1 MAKTQLA
8 GRKRNA
14 FPAIKMSREEA
25 KGFVSAYNKHAG
37 NATLAGAEFGLT
49 RDQMRR
55 RLSQAGIQHK
65 LFPKNFSV
73 LETAQGKVASPE
85 VAATVKLVRANTDNA
100 YMRSQIKQ
108 LNIDIDKL
116 HREIAKYQFATN
128 AGITPAEWTLKDH
141 SKRGKSPHIPV
152 LFTSDAQVGEVV
164 DAAEVEYGRGYST
177 PIYRERHRELIDTTI
192 YLADKHTGDDWTF
205 PGIIYIR
212 GGDAVSGGIH
222 EELRETDDSLP
233 LEAARVVFEEESAG
247 IRKLVEYFGKVDVK
261 SVSGGNHDRD
271 TPKRQTKKRVGHSID
286 ALVDYMLADHFKDDK
301 RVTFQLTKSTDVI
314 FPIFDK
320 QALATH
326 GDNIGSGGGT
336 GYVGPIA
343 SITKGVQKIMMEQ
356 TNMGRIIDH
365 VYVGHFHQFHHSRI
379 VTANGSYVGYS
390 EFAKSFRMRPEPPT
404 QTLQFWNAKRGLVD
418 LRPIVLT

>member
-1 MAKTQLA
+1 MKIS
-8 GRKRNA
+8 KRDA
-14 FPAIKMSREEA
+14 EK
-25 KGFVSAYNKHAG
+25 FVAAMNKHLGDKTA
-37 NATLAGAEFGLT
+37 AGAEFGIS
-49 RDQMRR
+49 REAFGR
-55 RLSQAGIQHK
+55 RLAYAAQQHK
-65 LFPKNFSV
+65 LYPKNFTL
-73 LETAQGKVASPE
+73 LEQRSGIVADPDKQ
-85 VAATVKLVRANTDNA
+85 ATVKLLRAQSDQA

-108 LNIDIDKL
+108 LNADLDKV
-116 HREIAKYQFATN
+116 HRELERYRFATK
-128 AGITPAEWTLKDH
+128 AGLTPAEWTLSDH
-141 SKRGKSPHIPV
+141 AKRGKSSHLPV
-152 LFTSDAQVGEVV
+152 LFSSDAQVGEVV
-164 DAAEVEYGRGYST
+164 DPAEVEYGRGYNT
-177 PIYRERHRELIDTTI
+177 LIYRERHRELIDTTI
-192 YLADKHTGDDWTF
+192 YLADKHTGDDWEF

-247 IRKLVEYFGKVDVK
+247 IHKLADYFGKVEVK

-286 ALVDYMLADHFKDDK
+286 ALVDYFLADHFKNDP
-301 RVTFQLTKSTDVI
+301 RVTFQWTKSTDVI
-314 FPIFDK
+314 FPIFGF

-326 GDNIGSGGGT
+326 GDNIGAGGGT

-365 VYVGHFHQFHHSRI
+365 VYLGHFHTFHHSRI
-379 VTANGSYVGYS
+379 LTANGSYVGFS

-404 QTLQFWNAKRGLVD
+404 QVLQFWNAKRGLVD
-418 LRPIVLT
+418 LRPVILK

>member
-1 MAKTQLA
+1 MAAKNKSSFTA
-8 GRKRNA
+8 ER
-14 FPAIKMSREEA
+14 MSLKQAEKYVA
-25 KGFVSAYNKHAG
+25 ASNKHMGDKTA
-37 NATLAGAEFGLT
+37 AGAEFGIT
-49 RDQMRR
+49 RGVFTR
-55 RLSQAGIQHK
+55 RLEQAGIQHK
-65 LFPKNFSV
+65 LFPKNFSI
-73 LETAQGKVASPE
+73 LEARSKLVADPDKQ
-85 VAATVKLVRANTDNA
+85 ATVKLIRANNDA
-100 YMRSQIKQ
+100 SYMRSQIKQ
-108 LNIDIDKL
+108 LNDDNERL
-116 HREIAKYQFATN
+116 QREIERFQFATK
-128 AGITPAEWTLKDH
+128 AGLTPAEWTLRDH
-141 SKRGKSPHIPV
+141 SKRGKSDHIPV
-152 LFTSDAQVGEVV
+152 LFSSDAQVGEVV
-164 DAAEVEYGRGYST
+164 NKDEVEYGRGYNT
-177 PIYRERHRELIDTTI
+177 TIYRERHRELIDTTI
-192 YLADKHTGDDWTF
+192 YLSDQHTGDDWTF

-247 IRKLVEYFGKVDVK
+247 ILKLADYFGKVDVK

-286 ALVDYMLADHFKDDK
+286 ALVDYFLADHFKNDK

-404 QTLQFWNAKRGLVD
+404 QTLQYWNAKRGLVD
-418 LRPIVLT
+418 LRPVVLT